1 MMSTSNTAKQLLEL
15 LRAHQGQYLS
25 GAALAAELGM
35 TRTAIWKHIHA
46 LKGRGYPVTSHPKKG
61 YQLLDVPDLLTAEE
75 VLPGLETR
83 WLGKNYHFLPQVGST
98 NDYALQLASRG
109 APHGT
114 VVVADQQTAGRGR
127 LGRPWV
133 SLPHCGLYVSVLLR
147 DELPSRDAPQATLIA
162 GLTLVEVL
170 HASHGVPAR
179 IKWPNDVLVGG
190 RKLAGILTEMQA
202 DQDVVRFLVIG
213 IGINVNHR
221 ADQLDASF
229 RYPATSIAIE
239 RRETIRRSDLLLSF
253 LKRFEANYTHF
264 RQNGLQPFLADLE
277 RTSAILG
284 RSVTIHCGPEQISGV
299 ALGLT
304 SEGALR
310 LRLADGQE
318 RVIWVGDITRVAD
331 GF

>member
-1 MMSTSNTAKQLLEL
+1 MISTSNTGKRLLEL
-15 LRAHQGQYLS
+15 LRTHQGQYLS
-25 GAALAAELGM
+25 GAALATELGM

-61 YQLLDVPDLLTAEE
+61 YQLLDIPDLLTEE
-75 VLPGLETR
+75 ELLSGLETR
-83 WLGKNYHFLPQVGST
+83 WLGKTYHYLPQVGST
-98 NDYALQLASRG
+98 NDYALQLASQG
-109 APHGT
+109 APHGA
-114 VVVADQQTAGRGR
+114 VVVADQQSAGRGR

-133 SLPHCGLYVSVLLR
+133 SLPHCGLYVSLLLR
-147 DELPSRDAPQATLIA
+147 DDLPSRDAPQATLIA

-170 HASHGVPAR
+170 QVIQGLPAR
-179 IKWPNDVLVGG
+179 IKWPNDVLIHDKKV
-190 RKLAGILTEMQA
+190 AGILTEMQA

-221 ADQLDASF
+221 ADQFDTHF

-239 RRETIRRSDLLLSF
+239 RRETVRRSDLLLAF
-253 LKRFEANYTHF
+253 LKQFEVNYTRF
-264 RQNGLQPFLADLE
+264 RQDGLQRFLADLE

-284 RSVTIHCGPEQISGV
+284 RTVTIHCGSQQLTGV

-304 SEGALR
+304 TEGALR
-310 LRLADGQE
+310 LGLPDSQE
-318 RVIWVGDITRVAD
+318 RIIWVGDITRVAD